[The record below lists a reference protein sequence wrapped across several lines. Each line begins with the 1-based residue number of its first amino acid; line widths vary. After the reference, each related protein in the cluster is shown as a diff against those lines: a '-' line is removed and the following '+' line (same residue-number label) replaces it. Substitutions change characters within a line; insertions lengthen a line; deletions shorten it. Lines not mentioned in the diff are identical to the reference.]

1 MSGWREAAQ
10 VFRRRAGAGADAGVT
25 GPAWPVLGLLLNAF
39 VWGVSWWPFRQL
51 QQQGLHPL
59 WTTAVIYTLALAA
72 LTLWRPAVWKELV
85 RDPALWLIVMGSG
98 ITNSS
103 FNWGVTFGDVVRVIL
118 LFYLMPVWT
127 ALLARVLLH
136 ERITPLALARIA
148 LGLAGAAIVLW
159 PADGGTAMPSPADLL
174 GVVGG
179 FAFALNNVMLRRLSS
194 RSQPARAMAMFFGGA
209 AVSALLASSL
219 SAAGSVSWPQPLAPA
234 WIAFAAALG
243 VAFLAANLSLQYGV
257 TRLRANATSLILL
270 TEVLF
275 ATGSAVLLGAASLSP
290 GLALGGAL
298 IVGAAL
304 LAALS
309 RG

>member
-1 MSGWREAAQ
+1 LKAAS
-10 VFRRRAGAGADAGVT
+10 VTGVT
-25 GPAWPVLGLLLNAF
+25 GSALPALALLLNAL
-39 VWGVSWWPFRQL
+39 VWGVSWWPFRLL
-51 QQQGLHPL
+51 QAQGLHPL
-59 WTTAVIYTLALAA
+59 WTTALIYTLAVAA
-72 LTLWRPAVWKELV
+72 LTLWRPAAWKELV

-127 ALLARVLLH
+127 ALLARGLLG
-136 ERITPLALARIA
+136 ERITATGLVRIA

-159 PADGGTAMPSPADLL
+159 PAGGGMVMPSASDLL
-174 GVVGG
+174 GVLGG

-209 AVSALLASSL
+209 AVSALLACTF
-219 SAAGSVSWPQPLAPA
+219 SAAGSLPWPQPLAPA
-234 WIAFAAALG
+234 WIAFAVMLG

-275 ATGSAVLLGAASLSP
+275 ATGSAVLLGAASLTP
-290 GLALGGAL
+290 GLALGGSL

>member
-1 MSGWREAAQ
+1 MKAASNT
-10 VFRRRAGAGADAGVT
+10 GAT
-25 GPAWPVLGLLLNAF
+25 GSALPALALLLNAL
-39 VWGVSWWPFRQL
+39 VWGVSWWPFRLL
-51 QQQGLHPL
+51 QAQGLHPL
-59 WTTAVIYTLALAA
+59 WTTAVIYTLAVTA
-72 LTLWRPAVWKELV
+72 LTLWRPAAWKELI
-85 RDPALWLIVMGSG
+85 RNPALWLIVMGSG

-127 ALLARVLLH
+127 ALLARGLLG
-136 ERITPLALARIA
+136 ERITAVGLVRIA

-159 PADGGTAMPSPADLL
+159 PAGGGMGMPSATDLL
-174 GVVGG
+174 GLLGG
-179 FAFALNNVMLRRLSS
+179 FAFAMNNVGLRRLSN

-209 AVSALLASSL
+209 AVSATLAL
-219 SAAGSVSWPQPLAPA
+219 VFSASGSIPWPQPLAPA

-243 VAFLAANLSLQYGV
+243 MAFLAANLSLQYGV

-275 ATGSAVLLGAASLSP
+275 ATGSAVLLGAASLTP
-290 GLALGGAL
+290 GLMLGGSL

-309 RG
+309 RV

>member
-1 MSGWREAAQ
+1 MKAAS
-10 VFRRRAGAGADAGVT
+10 VTGVT
-25 GPAWPVLGLLLNAF
+25 GSALPALALLLNAL
-39 VWGVSWWPFRQL
+39 VWGVSWWPFRLL
-51 QQQGLHPL
+51 QAQGLHPL
-59 WTTAVIYTLALAA
+59 WTTALIYTLAVAA
-72 LTLWRPAVWKELV
+72 LTLWRPAAWKELV

-127 ALLARVLLH
+127 ALLARGLLG
-136 ERITPLALARIA
+136 ERITATGLVRIA

-159 PADGGTAMPSPADLL
+159 PAGGGMVMPSASDLL
-174 GVVGG
+174 GVLGG

-209 AVSALLASSL
+209 AVSALLACTF
-219 SAAGSVSWPQPLAPA
+219 SAAGSLPWPQPLAPA
-234 WIAFAAALG
+234 WIAFAGVLG
-243 VAFLAANLSLQYGV
+243 MAFLAANLSLQYGV

-275 ATGSAVLLGAASLSP
+275 ATGSAVLLGAASLTP
-290 GLALGGAL
+290 GLALGGSL